1 MREFI
6 FGELG
11 GGGSI
16 RAAVNDYFR
25 VSLFRVAM
33 TRKIK
38 GPND

>member
-6 FGELG
+6 FGEL